1 MQTAPKK
8 VIRAWTMYDWA
19 NSVYNLVITSTIFP
33 AYYESMTG
41 DGNPATSDKI
51 VFLGMNFDNI
61 ALYNYALSFA
71 FLIVAIL
78 SPLLSSIA
86 DVKGNKKS
94 FLRFFMTMG
103 SLACSA
109 MFFFDRHNLWFGLTC
124 SVLACIGFWSSI
136 VFYNSYLP
144 EIAAPE
150 DRDRISAR
158 GFSMGYIGSV
168 ILQVISFILI
178 LKSDSFGIT
187 EAIGSKI
194 SFLLVGIWW
203 FGFGQWPLRML
214 PTPAHAGTITD
225 AHWISKGYRELGKV
239 WNEMKQMPVL
249 KSFLTSYF
257 FYNMGLQTIM
267 LAATLYA
274 KSELAIPTTNL
285 MISILLIQLIAIP
298 GAMVISRLSAR
309 IGNIPAIMCCVAF
322 WIILCYMG
330 YTAPVA
336 NSNYFYG
343 LASLVGF
350 VMGGTQAL
358 SRSTYAKLMPVT
370 KDTASFFSFFDV
382 SEKIGI
388 VIGLFLFGLL
398 AEVTGSQRI
407 SVLSCMIFFILG
419 LLLLFITRK
428 RISHEA
434 VRN

>member
-1 MQTAPKK
+1 
-8 VIRAWTMYDWA
+8 MYDWA

-33 AYYESMTG
+33 AYYESLTG
-41 DGNPATSDKI
+41 DGNTATTDKI
-51 VFLGMNFDNI
+51 VFLGRTFDNI

-71 FLIVAIL
+71 FLIVATM

-109 MFFFDRHNLWFGLTC
+109 LFFYTKENLWFGLMC
-124 SVLACIGFWSSI
+124 SIIACVGFWSSL

-150 DRDRISAR
+150 DRDRVSAR

-168 ILQVISFILI
+168 ILQLISFVLI
-178 LKSDSFGIT
+178 MKNDWFGIT
-187 EAIGSKI
+187 VDRGSQI

-214 PTPAHAGTITD
+214 PTPPQAEMVSGD
-225 AHWISKGYRELGKV
+225 HWITKGYRELGKV
-239 WNEMKQMPVL
+239 WNEMKKMPVL

-274 KSELAIPTTNL
+274 SSELGIPVTNL
-285 MISILLIQLIAIP
+285 IISILLIQLIAIP
-298 GAMVISRLSAR
+298 GAIAISRLSGR
-309 IGNIPAIMCCVAF
+309 IGNIPAIMCCVTC
-322 WIILCYMG
+322 WIIICYLG
-330 YTAPVA
+330 YIAPA
-336 NSNYFYG
+336 GNANYFYG
-343 LASLVGF
+343 LASVVGF

-388 VIGLFLFGLL
+388 VIGLFLFGFL

-407 SVLSCMIFFILG
+407 SVLSCMVFFILG
-419 LLLLFITRK
+419 LFLLFITRK
-428 RISHEA
+428 RIRNEA
-434 VRN
+434 VRH